1 MLMMKKFIAVTRA
14 LSDPNRVKIVK
25 MLQHKM
31 MCVCEIQA
39 ALQIAQP
46 TVSKHLKVLEN
57 AGLVTFQKDG
67 VWVNYH
73 LTKISIKHRIDFFL
87 LLVLILSVP
96 SVHATAD
103 GFKNVPAKGIVT
115 MLDLGASFCIPC
127 KMMAPILEKLKK
139 AYTGKAEV
147 IFIDVRQ
154 HRDQAARFGI
164 RAIPTQIFFDKDGK
178 EVYRHLGFMSEEA
191 IVRQLEQMGVKLGK
205 ND

>member
-1 MLMMKKFIAVTRA
+1 MMKEFTAVTRA

-39 ALQIAQP
+39 ALHIAQS

-57 AGLVTFQKDG
+57 ASLVTFQS
-67 VWVNYH
+67 
-73 LTKISIKHRIDFFL
+73 KISMKHRIAFFL